1 MNQSQPP
8 PGKPIIVTIEKPQ
21 SQQDSELKGLSDVLL
36 GSLGLT
42 GLLVLGALVLGIVAA
57 AVMFWMRSSKPFD
70 H

>member
-1 MNQSQPP
+1 MNQTQPA
-8 PGKPIIVTIEKPQ
+8 GKPIIVTIEKPQ
-21 SQQDSELKGLSDVLL
+21 SQQNSELKGLSDVLL

-42 GLLVLGALVLGIVAA
+42 GLLVLGALVLGIVVA